1 MAIREMIY
9 ETFNDITLPK
19 IGFGTARVGGRIIP
33 NHRRD
38 PYWMTILCSALEL
51 GFTHFDTAELYA
63 LGYSER
69 LIGRAMR
76 DTGTKREDILITTKV
91 WPIHLRYHS
100 LLLAC
105 QNSLRRL
112 NVDYIDVYLIHIPN
126 PLIALKD
133 SFQALNQLVREGKI
147 KHIGVSNFNLK
158 LLQEAQSLSETP
170 IVTNQIPYSMCN
182 RLYEKNGVIKYCQE
196 NNMLI
201 TAYTPLGHNQ
211 IQPNNA
217 LQSIAKVHHATLYQ
231 IALAWLVAQPRVIT
245 IPMAFNPIH
254 QKENLEAA
262 SIKLSET
269 EMEQLRSA

>member
-1 MAIREMIY
+1 MIY
-9 ETFNDITLPK
+9 EPVHNLTLPK

-33 NHRRD
+33 NYRHD
-38 PYWMTILCSALEL
+38 AYWVTTLLSALEL
-51 GFTHFDTAELYA
+51 GYTHFDTAELYA

-105 QNSLRRL
+105 QNSMRRL

-126 PLIALKD
+126 PFIALKD

-147 KHIGVSNFNLK
+147 KYIGVSNFNLK

-170 IVTNQIPYSMCN
+170 IITNQIPYSIGN
-182 RLYEKNGVIKYCQE
+182 RFYEMNGVIKD
-196 NNMLI
+196 
-201 TAYTPLGHNQ
+201 
-211 IQPNNA
+211 
-217 LQSIAKVHHATLYQ
+217 
-231 IALAWLVAQPRVIT
+231 
-245 IPMAFNPIH
+245 
-254 QKENLEAA
+254 
-262 SIKLSET
+262 
-269 EMEQLRSA
+269 